1 MMDIEKLKGVI
12 GKKVVDI
19 IETYDYTFFVFEDGT
34 IVKVDYFEVGDDC
47 DVY

>member
-19 IETYDYTFFVFEDGT
+19 IETFDYTIFVFEDGT
-34 IVKVDYFEVGDDC
+34 IVRVDYFEVDKDKEW
-47 DVY
+47 